1 MNREVCSLAA
11 KLVAI
16 CFVML
21 AVSSANADSPADSKA
36 TPQPEMKLPPGW
48 TMEDMQACVIAGMPG
63 KMHELLAKDIG
74 TWRGKCVMWMA
85 PDTDPVSSDTTM
97 TVSSAMGG
105 RFMKSDLAC
114 EIPGFG
120 PYTGTGMSG
129 FDNVSQQLVSTWID
143 NQSTGIMNG
152 TGELS
157 PDGKTLTWKFNFN
170 CPLTKKPAVM
180 RQVETNTGPNSK
192 KVEMF
197 GPDPKTGKE
206 YKSMSIELTRK

>member
-1 MNREVCSLAA
+1 MNRKVCFRAA
-11 KLVAI
+11 DIVAI

-36 TPQPEMKLPPGW
+36 TPQPEMKVPPGW
-48 TMEDMQACVIAGMPG
+48 TMEDMQACLVAGTPG

-105 RFMKSDLAC
+105 RFMKSDLAG

-120 PYTGTGMSG
+120 PYTGTGMIG
-129 FDNVSQQLVSTWID
+129 YDNVSQQLVSTWID

-157 PDGKTLTWKFNFN
+157 SDGNIT
-170 CPLTKKPAVM
+170 
-180 RQVETNTGPNSK
+180 
-192 KVEMF
+192 
-197 GPDPKTGKE
+197 
-206 YKSMSIELTRK
+206 